1 MAERRCIGWPKQ
13 NCLSTLGGLPIYTTL
28 ASKMQIWP
36 PNMYNSTHIYPTLAS
51 KYMQLLP
58 PNIYNSTRL
67 ISGLQI
73 SKPTLPPYLYNAMAA
88 CDAMYRVT
96 KQILKLFFV

>member
-1 MAERRCIGWPKQ
+1 MAERRRIGWPKQ

-28 ASKMQIWP
+28 ASK
-36 PNMYNSTHIYPTLAS
+36 
-51 KYMQLLP
+51 YMQLWP

-88 CDAMYRVT
+88 CDAMYRAT
-96 KQILKLFFV
+96 KQILKLILV